1 MTKDYKL
8 GNAIPELT
16 VPVTD
21 KSGRMTRQWREYFE
35 RDRVQQGGQGGD
47 ANYETLIIQTD
58 DQSVILEL
66 KEQIGEAVAQQ
77 RSDFEAVLE
86 QTQTLAEEL
95 RQQRDDAL
103 AQASVLA
110 EEVKGLLARLD
121 ELSVIREASATEDSL
136 AQVSQRVD
144 DLAIGLEAAQSDQ
157 EPSGALEGRLQSL
170 EQQLQEQAVA
180 IQSIQ
185 GASLDADFLN
195 ADIINAA
202 TSVGSPQ
209 GNFTNATIGTL
220 TLTNPLAVAQGGTG
234 ATTAT
239 GAATNLGL
247 GTTDTPDFAG
257 LTTNGVTPASYE
269 HSAFS
274 DDSTAARFVGMA
286 NLNAAAG
293 AGAGFSGRTTSKFI
307 GVYATEGV
315 GSYVQCSDTSLT
327 YDCYGTGG
335 HHAFRVT
342 GAFTTVF
349 DLGASRADFSVPVQL
364 PSYAVASLPSGAAGD
379 LAYATNGRKAGE
391 GGGSGTGVQVFHD
404 GSNWIAVDTGATVA
418 A

>member
-47 ANYETLIIQTD
+47 ANYEALIIQTD

-121 ELSVIREASATEDSL
+121 ELSVIREVSATEDAL

-144 DLAIGLEAAQSDQ
+144 DLAIGLEAAQSEQ

-170 EQQLQEQAVA
+170 EQQLQEQAVS

-185 GASLDADFLN
+185 GGSLDADFLN

-209 GNFTNATIGTL
+209 ANFTNATVGTL

-234 ATTAT
+234 ATTAS
-239 GAATNLGL
+239 GARTNIGL
-247 GTTDTPDFAG
+247 GSISTQDNTSVNIDGGNIDGTVIGASATAAGSFTSCAVNGSSVVASYNSSNNFYLFSLGYAGTVGGYIGSNGSALLLADGTVGTSVSVKINTVNISSLPTSSAG
-257 LTTNGVTPASYE
+257 L
-269 HSAFS
+269 
-274 DDSTAARFVGMA
+274 
-286 NLNAAAG
+286 
-293 AGAGFSGRTTSKFI
+293 
-307 GVYATEGV
+307 
-315 GSYVQCSDTSLT
+315 LT
-327 YDCYGTGG
+327 
-335 HHAFRVT
+335 
-342 GAFTTVF
+342 
-349 DLGASRADFSVPVQL
+349 
-364 PSYAVASLPSGAAGD
+364 GD
-379 LAYATNGRKAGE
+379 LWND
-391 GGGSGTGVQVFHD
+391 SGTVK
-404 GSNWIAVDTGATVA
+404 VA
-418 A
+418 